1 MYINDPGDKDIDI
14 SYSYQNN
21 NGKNKILLK
30 ASNTTLE
37 HIIQPTGK
45 TVGEP
50 NQNWVIDNFKSIRL
64 GKINF
69 PEKGFYEIEMEVIPE
84 KKEEIKFQWIWVN

>member
-1 MYINDPGDKDIDI
+1 VDEPGEKTIDV

-21 NGKNKILLK
+21 SDKNYLTVKAANIHLSHTIL
-30 ASNTTLE
+30 
-37 HIIQPTGK
+37 PTGK

-50 NQNWVIDNFKSIRL
+50 NQNWVIDNFKSNRL

-69 PEKGFYEIEMEVIPE
+69 PEKGFYEIEFEVTTE
-84 KKEEIKFQWIWVN
+84 KNDEIKFQWIWIN